1 MNGPLYENGARTG
14 PSLSIIN
21 YAINKVLKNSPEEI
35 WVFFQM
41 LTEEQKLLLSKTAS
55 RTYHLNITSS
65 QIVHLILDNFEC
77 KFCYE
82 QKKYCIN
89 GKVTNFHHFPLRMD
103 FDAPETSP
111 GSELFKSY
119 LQKNISLKF
128 DCKLSSRSKK
138 PVHNTLTISNSEF
151 QQMGF
156 KQKLLGPA
164 SSVYVTRNQ
173 LNLLAGEIHSRL
185 NVFEEYE
192 MPEYQFNQNFVED
205 FIGLA
210 SEQHFQHVPALQA
223 LKELSSYGIDIGQDL
238 QPGKI

>member
-1 MNGPLYENGARTG
+1 
-14 PSLSIIN
+14 
-21 YAINKVLKNSPEEI
+21 
-35 WVFFQM
+35 M

-82 QKKYCIN
+82 QNKYCIN
-89 GKVTNFHHFPLRMD
+89 GKVTNFRHFPLRMD
-103 FDAPETSP
+103 FDAPVTSP
-111 GSELFKSY
+111 SRKVFMSY
-119 LQKNISLKF
+119 LQQKINLKF

-138 PVHNTLTISNSEF
+138 PVYNTFSISNSEF

-173 LNLLAGEIHSRL
+173 LNLLAGEIHSHL

-205 FIGLA
+205 FIVLA
-210 SEQHFQHVPALQA
+210 SEQQFRHVPALQA

-238 QPGKI
+238 QPGKIFSSFHWSFWCIFCSFLNTGVHSGYISSGNIHQSCYVGGW